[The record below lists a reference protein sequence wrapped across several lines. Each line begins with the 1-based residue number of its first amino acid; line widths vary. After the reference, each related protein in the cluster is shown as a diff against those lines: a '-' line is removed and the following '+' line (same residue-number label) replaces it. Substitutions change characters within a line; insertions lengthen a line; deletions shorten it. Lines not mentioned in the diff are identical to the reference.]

1 MNSKNDKIKG
11 SAKEAVGVVN
21 NDQPLRNRE
30 KLDQAAR
37 DARDAIIEQVIDKAT
52 RATKDIGKKLAPTN
66 FDTSPS

>member
-1 MNSKNDKIKG
+1 MDSKNDKIKG
-11 SAKEAVGVVN
+11 SAKEAVGVLN
-21 NDQPLRNRE
+21 NDQRLRNRE

-37 DARDAIIEQVIDKAT
+37 DARDAIEQVIDKAT